1 MLEDIEFS
9 SPQLLETLVKI
20 PLTDPKNIDYSSLD
34 DRDFEILLYSLTK
47 RKILESKYLG
57 QYDDIQLLS
66 GIRDKGRDCALFYN
80 SNQVGLIQCKKFKF
94 RK

>member
-66 GIRDKGRDCALFYN
+66 GIRDKGRP
-80 SNQVGLIQCKKFKF
+80 
-94 RK
+94 